1 MVINSGRQMLWQ
13 AVVRQ
18 WLAGLPPRCCRCT
31 ARICAEWGI
40 LPCRANTSAHLPV
53 KGAAGGA
60 QRVPLTG
67 KGAALV
73 QWRTREMTIVGNGCE
88 GLPLLQRQRRCLRG
102 VYERSEDTPRR
113 QGAGIGIA

>member
-1 MVINSGRQMLWQ
+1 MLRLG
-13 AVVRQ
+13 ALRQ
-18 WLAGLPPRCCRCT
+18 WAVALPLRFGGRA

-73 QWRTREMTIVGNGCE
+73 QWRTREMTISTVRAVSRAIQE
-88 GLPLLQRQRRCLRG
+88 EAPCLWG
-102 VYERSEDTPRR
+102 VYGRSEDTPHR